1 MLKFY
6 FIGKFYFWYNLD
18 LLISHK
24 KVLLKRSETYL
35 STKPERGGG
44 PSETAQPLPAA
55 PQERDD
61 AGSSAQGGYGP
72 RHGTFNHGGGGRRQ
86 RDTSHV
92 LNLTRQI

>member
-44 PSETAQPLPAA
+44 PSETAQPLPTA
-55 PQERDD
+55 PQKGDD
-61 AGSSAQGGYGP
+61 AGGATKGGDCP
-72 RHGTFNHGGGGRRQ
+72 RDRALDHGGGGRRQ
-86 RDTSHV
+86 GNARHV